1 MNTAQVIIIGDARTN
16 AAARFETLATMF
28 SLRHSVSIVD
38 LSTLVISH
46 GAEDSF
52 DALTEHALR
61 SVTERRLPATPA
73 VLIGFGLGAA
83 VALSITLR
91 DAHQGDGL
99 VLVGGWLNAPPAMQQ
114 LVSQTLEI
122 ASHDAALADRSFAQH
137 LVSAQDWRDIPASP
151 VHRDLLA
158 LGATLNLGGDAL
170 SITNPTLVVGCTFD
184 EFATVDQSQLLYGA
198 IPAARYVEIPTGHD
212 VAQVRPGELFS
223 VIEVFLAEHHD
234 FAPGAVLRRSTP

>member
-1 MNTAQVIIIGDARTN
+1 MTTPHVILIGDARTQ
-16 AAARFETLATMF
+16 ADARYETLATMF
-28 SLRHSVSIVD
+28 SLRHRVEILD
-38 LSTLVISH
+38 LAALASQR
-46 GAEDSF
+46 GAADSF
-52 DALTEHALR
+52 EALVDAAHQ

-73 VLIGFGLGAA
+73 VLVGFGLGAA
-83 VALSITLR
+83 VALSLTLR
-91 DAHQGDGL
+91 EARPHDAL
-99 VLVGGWLNAPPAMQQ
+99 VLVGGWLNAPPSMKQ
-114 LVSQTLEI
+114 LVTLTREI
-122 ASHDAALADRSFAQH
+122 AEYDSELAARTLAQH
-137 LVSAQDWRDIPASP
+137 LVSAQDWRDIVATEAQLD
-151 VHRDLLA
+151 VLT

-170 SITNPTLVVGCTFD
+170 GITTPTLVVGCTFD